1 MEHNVKILIVE
12 DSEKYLTE
20 MKGILEDQDYEVI
33 TATDGLKGLE
43 ALKDNNDLSLIISD
57 LNMPN
62 LDGLAMC
69 EKIRTDNIPSPPIMM
84 VTTEGSLELKN
95 RGKSVGVRY
104 WLIKPVPGKMLLSM
118 VEKAIQAQS

>member
-1 MEHNVKILIVE
+1 MKILLVE

-62 LDGLAMC
+62 LDGLSMC

-118 VEKAIQAQS
+118 VEKAIQAQP